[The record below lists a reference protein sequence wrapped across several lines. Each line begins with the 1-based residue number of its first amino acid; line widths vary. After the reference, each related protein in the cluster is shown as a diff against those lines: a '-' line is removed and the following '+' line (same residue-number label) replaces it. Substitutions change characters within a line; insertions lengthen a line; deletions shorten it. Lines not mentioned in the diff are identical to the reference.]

1 MKKLSLD
8 KLCICSIYPYYG
20 IEKNRY
26 SEIKTKII
34 EVLVNDIHIGT
45 DDAIG
50 IAQKLLEH
58 WQLELE
64 HNSTIKDNTLKKN
77 ITKEEF
83 IWQLL
88 FIYLRLMEWI
98 LMIA

>member
-1 MKKLSLD
+1 MGLK
-8 KLCICSIYPYYG
+8 
-20 IEKNRY
+20 KNRY

-45 DDAIG
+45 DDVIG

-64 HNSTIKDNTLKKN
+64 HNSTIKDNTLKKILQKRN
-77 ITKEEF
+77 LYG
-83 IWQLL
+83 QLL